1 MKDKRMSEAQNLTY
15 QVGTNTDDILSGA
28 RGPDNIVGL
37 SGDDTI
43 TSGGGNDMV
52 YGDFEAT
59 NLLTGTDGATSFAQY
74 GQSGAW
80 DVTTEVSGHTT
91 MTQSVDTQAGQLYEI
106 SFDLAANYGAQSV
119 SGAVEVL
126 WNGEVIDSFDTNS
139 ATFSAHDIN
148 FTGTGGPGALAFRSI
163 ESTADTGLVINTD
176 GPIYYYNEQQLIG
189 GETVEVKAFAEGQA
203 NIYQVL
209 NGTLQVFD
217 PANGTYTQAGSDAT
231 VTVNAIGFN
240 IEDNL
245 IYGVAV
251 SNGVDSLGNA
261 VNSSDL
267 VMMDANGDSYVVGS
281 TPYRSWTGDFDASGN
296 LWTFQSSMDQM
307 TMIDVDN
314 VVSNGDVATQTF
326 KFPKSMIT
334 DQLWDVAYDATSQSF
349 FGVTRPSSEGNNSTL
364 YQIDVSAVPSGGE
377 PTFNTF
383 DITGTMID
391 GVMLAGVPA
400 ITFGAAIHDAD
411 GNLYVAGN
419 SGDHDMN
426 NATANAG
433 GIYSVVTNPDTG
445 AVYLELV
452 ATSPRSYSND
462 GTADPRAAD
471 PFAAIDTSATILIRH
486 VDLVQAPEVS
496 GSYDDTIENGSGAD
510 HTNGGLG
517 QDTIAGQSGNDT
529 VLGGEGDDELFGGNS
544 DQNAPTSVYTYDA
557 FGNRFDADGNL
568 LPEENDMLYG
578 ASGNDNIHGG
588 SGHDLLDGGIG
599 DDNLNGGSGFD
610 TLDGGDG
617 NDVLASGSESDVLRG
632 GAGDDELI
640 GGDGD
645 DHMSGDDGV
654 DVLRGGTGVD
664 TMDGGAGDDLL
675 NGGIGDDVLIGGT
688 GNDMLE
694 GSTGDD
700 ILQDAFGDNTLNGG
714 SGNDQLTGGSGID
727 ELIGGSGNDI
737 LSGGGAR
744 DTLKGGT
751 GDDTLSG
758 GSDKDKLY
766 GGNGD
771 DLIDG
776 GTGSDYINAG
786 RGDDTIEAGD
796 GRDKILMGSGADE
809 VWGGA
814 DTDWFV
820 FRTSDADGT
829 TDTIHDYTRDGVEN
843 DRLDL
848 RSFNLLDDGASQSD
862 WLAQHVTQNADFSV
876 HIDLGN
882 LSINLMD
889 HNNQQ
894 DQFLNQVFE
903 GLEF

>member
-1 MKDKRMSEAQNLTY
+1 MSISENPTY
-15 QVGTNTDDILSGA
+15 LLGTINDDILIGDESS
-28 RGPDNIVGL
+28 DDVVGL
-37 SGDDTI
+37 SGNDTI
-43 TSGGGNDMV
+43 TTGGGNDTV
-52 YGDFEAT
+52 YGDFVST
-59 NLLTGTDGATSFAQY
+59 NLLTGTDGATSFSQY

-80 DVTTEVSGHTT
+80 NVTNEASGHTS
-91 MTQSVDTQAGQLYEI
+91 MTQSVDTNAGQSYTI

-148 FTGTGGPGALAFRSI
+148 FTGTGGPGALTFRTI
-163 ESTADTGLVINTD
+163 ESTASTGPVINTD
-176 GPIYYYNEQQLIG
+176 GPIYYYTDQQLIG
-189 GETVEVKAFAEGQA
+189 GETVGVKVFAEGQS
-203 NIYQVL
+203 NIYQVI

-217 PANGTYTQAGSDAT
+217 PINGTYTQAGSNAT

-240 IEDNL
+240 VEDNL

-251 SNGVDSLGNA
+251 SNGVDSRGNV

-267 VMMDANGDSYVVGS
+267 VMMDANGDSFLVGS

-296 LWTFQSSMDQM
+296 LWAFHSTMDRL

-314 VVSNGDVATQTF
+314 VDSNGDVATQTF

-349 FGVTRPSSEGNNSTL
+349 FGVTRPSSEGSNSTL
-364 YQIDVSAVPSGGE
+364 YQIDVSAVPTGGE

-383 DITGTMID
+383 EITGTMID
-391 GVMLAGVPA
+391 GVMHAGVPA

-426 NATANAG
+426 NATASAG
-433 GIYSVVTNPDTG
+433 GIYKVVTNPDTG
-445 AVYLELV
+445 EVNLELV
-452 ATSPRSYSND
+452 ATSPRSSSND
-462 GTADPRAAD
+462 GTADPRSAD
-471 PFAAIDTSATILIRH
+471 PFAAIDTSATVLIRN
-486 VDLVQAPEVS
+486 VDLAQGPEVS
-496 GSYDDTIENGSGAD
+496 GTYDDIIENGSGAD
-510 HTNGGLG
+510 QSNGGLG

-529 VLGGEGDDELFGGNS
+529 ILGGEGDDDLFGGNS
-544 DQNAPTSVYTYDA
+544 DQTAPASTYTYDA

-568 LPEENDMLYG
+568 LPEENDILYG

-588 SGHDLLDGGIG
+588 SGHDLLDGGVG
-599 DDNLNGGSGFD
+599 EDNLNGGSGYD

-617 NDVLASGSESDVLRG
+617 NDVLASGSGNDVLRG
-632 GAGDDELI
+632 GAGDDQLI

-654 DVLRGGTGVD
+654 DVLRGGAGFD

-675 NGGIGDDVLIGGT
+675 NGGIGNDLLIGGT
-688 GNDMLE
+688 GNDVLH

-700 ILQDAFGDNTLNGG
+700 ILQDAFGDNALNGG
-714 SGNDQLTGGSGID
+714 SGNDVLTGGSGID
-727 ELIGGSGNDI
+727 QLNGGSGNDI

-744 DTLKGGT
+744 DVLKGGT
-751 GDDTLSG
+751 GNDTLNG
-758 GSDKDKLY
+758 GTDKDKLY

-771 DLIDG
+771 DLINGDQ
-776 GTGSDYINAG
+776 GSDYINAG
-786 RGDDTIEAGD
+786 HGDDVIYAGE
-796 GRDKILMGSGADE
+796 GRDKILSGTGSDQI
-809 VWGGA
+809 WGGA

-820 FRTSDADGT
+820 FRTSDANGT
-829 TDTIHDYTRDGVEN
+829 TDTIYDYTRDGTEN

-848 RSFNLLDDGASQSD
+848 RGFNLLNEGTSQTD
-862 WLAQHVTQNADFSV
+862 WFAQHVTQNADFSV

-882 LSINLMD
+882 LGIDLID
-889 HNNQQ
+889 HDNQQ
-894 DQFLNQVFE
+894 GQFLSQVFE